1 MAMKG
6 LRFVTLLTAGLLLG
20 LAQAA
25 PAQPAQKPKEET
37 LAEAARRLRAQKKPA
52 ADSGKVLTN
61 DNLSAATFILRE
73 APPEATGE
81 SGQPA
86 EVGETSPDAAALAQ
100 APATAT
106 TPQQDTE
113 RTAAQQR
120 LDDAQARVTQLK
132 GDLTLLERDFDLAR
146 QQFYSNPA
154 YANDSAGQRRLDDQ
168 QRQIDTRKL
177 ELAEAEAKLAV
188 AQADLKAVN
197 DRLGPPPQ
205 GPATAGQWAER
216 LGPLQQELAQVEA
229 EIQRMRAQLPNSPAP
244 SAEGNDFT
252 REQIRNLEA
261 KRAELQRKISEIQD
275 EARRSGAPAGWT
287 RPPQ

>member
-1 MAMKG
+1 MKG
-6 LRFVTLLTAGLLLG
+6 LRFVTLLTTGLLLG
-20 LAQAA
+20 LAPAA
-25 PAQPAQKPKEET
+25 SAQSAQKPKEET
-37 LAEAARRLRAQKKPA
+37 LAEAARRLRAQKKPTT
-52 ADSGKVLTN
+52 DTSRVLTN
-61 DNLSAATFILRE
+61 DNLSAATIILRE
-73 APPEATGE
+73 TPPGATGE
-81 SGQPA
+81 SVEPA
-86 EVGETSPDAAALAQ
+86 EVGETSPDAAAPAPV
-100 APATAT
+100 PATAT
-106 TPQQDTE
+106 TPQQDAE
-113 RTAAQQR
+113 RAAAQR
-120 LDDAQARVTQLK
+120 RADDAQARVTQLK

-168 QRQIDTRKL
+168 QQQMDARKL

-216 LGPLQQELAQVEA
+216 LRPLQQELAQVDA

-261 KRAELQRKISEIQD
+261 RRAELQRKISDIQD
-275 EARRSGAPAGWT
+275 EARRSGAPAAWT